1 MELSHEHVSSSFGPL
16 HASYNT
22 SDEDAKLMSIQQ
34 RLNPP
39 SPPQECNSSSSDDDS
54 DTMDCSSSSEL
65 SEASKRFFDEY
76 VDTMRA
82 EIGREI
88 QDDLDKEDRTR
99 YFQQQLFLFIK
110 SVVFRWFWDAS
121 DATTVSCMDSEDM
134 MKHKLYGQVLMSY
147 GNLFCCN
154 VSKLAY
160 ARVIMMRG
168 EILRRIDDDLNHPAI
183 KTLDQ
188 ILHWREVHIKR
199 KQKRAPLANTFKD
212 VWMLQD
218 HEHQREVDVVYDAAL
233 RRPCLTS
240 DGKLMTVKRTD
251 EHVHEGDDPLRLKE
265 IHFFPKPSDRD
276 SNVIDPKAADE
287 NHRLHW
293 LVKEVQQEIPEPLD
307 VPAPF
312 YCSMPQ
318 YAVQHYQML
327 NNILHFAEY
336 CINKICHFLA
346 QQTHIVV
353 TPSTTFEQVWCTLA
367 GKKKANASVF
377 AIGVTSSKKSN
388 IITLAAEFRNIL
400 RANMTIMTCQ
410 GCGEFQYRPLYVE
423 TCSKCPEDAPSTL
436 YYCSEM
442 DVCQAQARHKHDQEM
457 HTEQCRSSKKRVHPS
472 SSKPVP
478 KIKPRRKAIVKRKR
492 KTQKQTK

>member
-218 HEHQREVDVVYDAAL
+218 HEHQRVPEEARGDEGKDPGIVARLDALHARSPSKVAGCRPDERDHTTRRVRAASPSGRASEASPPRGVRWREAIARRCRAGAAGAL
-233 RRPCLTS
+233 PRRL
-240 DGKLMTVKRTD
+240 
-251 EHVHEGDDPLRLKE
+251 E
-265 IHFFPKPSDRD
+265 
-276 SNVIDPKAADE
+276 
-287 NHRLHW
+287 
-293 LVKEVQQEIPEPLD
+293 
-307 VPAPF
+307 
-312 YCSMPQ
+312 
-318 YAVQHYQML
+318 
-327 NNILHFAEY
+327 
-336 CINKICHFLA
+336 
-346 QQTHIVV
+346 
-353 TPSTTFEQVWCTLA
+353 
-367 GKKKANASVF
+367 
-377 AIGVTSSKKSN
+377 
-388 IITLAAEFRNIL
+388 
-400 RANMTIMTCQ
+400 
-410 GCGEFQYRPLYVE
+410 
-423 TCSKCPEDAPSTL
+423 EDAT
-436 YYCSEM
+436 
-442 DVCQAQARHKHDQEM
+442 
-457 HTEQCRSSKKRVHPS
+457 
-472 SSKPVP
+472 
-478 KIKPRRKAIVKRKR
+478 
-492 KTQKQTK
+492 